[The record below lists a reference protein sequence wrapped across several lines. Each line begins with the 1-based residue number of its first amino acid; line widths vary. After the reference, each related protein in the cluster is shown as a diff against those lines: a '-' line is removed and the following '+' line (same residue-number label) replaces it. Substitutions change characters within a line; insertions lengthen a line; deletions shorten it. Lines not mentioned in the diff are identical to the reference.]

1 MQTIFPVAILFF
13 QLDERLR
20 IRGAVHFDTAF
31 GPLAR
36 DIVVFR
42 LDWL

>member
-13 QLDERLR
+13 QLDECLR
-20 IRGAVHFDTAF
+20 IRGVVHLDTAF

-42 LDWL
+42 LDWF

>member
-1 MQTIFPVAILFF
+1 MQAVFPVAILFF
-13 QLDERLR
+13 QLDERLQ
-20 IRGAVHFDTAF
+20 IRRAVHFDAAF

-42 LDWL
+42 LDWF